1 MNQYVTDYNTC
12 YLKGQHGKIIMPVI
26 IDSFILRLCG
36 IDNYLGED
44 KKLIMISQWDNK
56 YSIVQKPTHMLTGD
70 LKLNEVVHLT
80 EQEVRS
86 VKVIRNVGRHMVLG
100 STQT

>member
-1 MNQYVTDYNTC
+1 M
-12 YLKGQHGKIIMPVI
+12 II
-26 IDSFILRLCG
+26 
-36 IDNYLGED
+36 
-44 KKLIMISQWDNK
+44 ISQWDNK

-86 VKVIRNVGRHMVLG
+86 VKVIRNVGRHMVAGTTEDLIAN
-100 STQT
+100 